1 MSNLTPKQNQLS
13 TAWTAIHEGAGQAL
27 EWIHEVRGNAPRLD
41 SEADSFNLKLHRAR
55 NLARSLGRVAGT
67 PMTIGFFGLSQAGKS
82 YLISALAANGS
93 GKLETT
99 YGDTRLDF
107 IRHVNPPGG
116 GKEATGLV
124 TRFSRTAQ
132 SGPASHPVEL
142 KLFSEIE
149 LAKILA
155 NAWFNDFNQELV
167 DYELD
172 EPRIA
177 RILKPFESGAMN
189 AAQAGVSADDVVS
202 LWDYLR
208 DNFEKS
214 IRKLEHHYW
223 PRAMELAPRL
233 SCTQRAELFSILWG
247 EQPELTNIYIQLA
260 STLQRL
266 GHAPRVFAPLSV
278 LVSRDGEGYSQ
289 RDSIMNVDMLERLGS
304 SRDLPVEVCPAP
316 GQSLLPA
323 VGIPVV
329 QLAALTAEMIFP
341 LINPTR
347 DPQVEQVDLLDFP
360 GYRGRLGIRS
370 VSEAGSQASTQG
382 GNPVSQLLLRGKV
395 AYLFERYTDSQEMN
409 SLVVCTSSSKQID
422 VKDVG
427 PVLTRWI
434 EKTQGATAQERG
446 KRTPGLIWALT
457 MFDMQIGSMLEQD
470 ESMVLAGWD
479 GLLKKTMLERF
490 GQYEWIQNWAGQPF
504 NNTYLVRKPRLPMA
518 TFVEMAEGSYD
529 ELGML
534 ARYQQQLQLLGRT
547 FVEAPAV
554 REHIAQPD
562 EAWAAM
568 MALNDGGIQRI
579 SQYLGRVAHLDFKLN
594 RIEEQLERCQADL
607 LHSLDGWYH
616 KDGEGAL
623 ALKRAQAQMILQDL
637 GRRLPVLGELIDHL
651 QLPGDSV
658 RDLYLSGAY
667 EVEEEAP
674 EGTEEVAQAAP
685 QSLYGNDGGFDF
697 GDVFAADS
705 GASSSA
711 PTAKVA
717 APQQQSSEH
726 RFARAVFKAWISH
739 LRELSNRQNL
749 LTLLGLERKIVEAV
763 VDELITAAYRLDV
776 PDQLSRALQQRA
788 QSGARRDQLV
798 QRQVLTVQLM
808 LRDYVSWFGN
818 LQKPVEER
826 PKSLIGEKDHLFAF
840 YRHPQPGQLPELP
853 AQPAN
858 QSKLFL
864 GDWLSGL
871 YRITE
876 DNAGH
881 SAGREITIEQNEW
894 LGRVLQSFQ
903 AR

>member
-1 MSNLTPKQNQLS
+1 MSNLTRKQIELS
-13 TAWTAIHEGAGQAL
+13 TSWGAIHEGAGQAL
-27 EWIHEVRGNAPRLD
+27 EWIREVRGNAPRLD

-55 NLARSLGRVAGT
+55 NLSRSLGRVAGT

-82 YLISALAANGS
+82 YLISALAASDN
-93 GKLETT
+93 GKLETR
-99 YGDTRLDF
+99 YGATRLDF
-107 IRHVNPPGG
+107 IKHVNPPGG

-124 TRFSRTAQ
+124 TRFSRTAR
-132 SGPASHPVEL
+132 SGPDSHPVEL

-167 DYELD
+167 DYDLD
-172 EPRIA
+172 EPRIS
-177 RILKPFESGAMN
+177 RILKSSQSGGAN
-189 AAQAGVSADDVVS
+189 TANDGVSADDVVS
-202 LWDYLR
+202 LLDYLR

-223 PRAMELAPRL
+223 PRAMELAPRM
-233 SCTQRAELFSILWG
+233 SCAQRAELFSILWG
-247 EQPELTNIYIQLA
+247 EQPELTNLYIQLA
-260 STLQRL
+260 TTLQRL

-278 LVSRDGEGYSQ
+278 LVTSDGEGYSQ

-304 SRDLPVEVCPAP
+304 NRDLPVEVCPAP
-316 GQSLLPA
+316 GESLLSA
-323 VGIPVV
+323 VSIPVV

-341 LINPTR
+341 LVNPTR

-370 VSEAGSQASTQG
+370 VSEAGSQASAQG

-434 EKTQGATAQERG
+434 EKTQGATAQERA

-457 MFDMQIGSMLEQD
+457 MFDMQIGSMLDQD
-470 ESMVLAGWD
+470 ESMVRESWE

-490 GQYEWIQNWAGQPF
+490 GQYEWIQNWDGQPF
-504 NNTYLVRKPRLPMA
+504 SNTYLVRKPRLPVA
-518 TFVEMAEGSYD
+518 TFVDMAEGTYE
-529 ELGML
+529 ELGMVV
-534 ARYQQQLQLLGRT
+534 RYQQQLKLLGRT
-547 FVEAPAV
+547 FVEASTV
-554 REHIAQPD
+554 CEHIAEPGD
-562 EAWAAM
+562 AWQAM

-579 SQYLGRVAHLDFKLN
+579 SQYLGRVANLEFKLN
-594 RIEEQLERCQADL
+594 RIEEQLERCLNDL
-607 LHSLDGWYH
+607 LHSLDGWYY

-623 ALKRAQAQMILQDL
+623 ALKRAQAKMILQEL
-637 GRRLPVLGELIDHL
+637 GHNPSVLGELIDHL
-651 QLPGDSV
+651 QLPGESI

-667 EVEEEAP
+667 EVEDTSSDSPAETAL
-674 EGTEEVAQAAP
+674 ASP
-685 QSLYGNDGGFDF
+685 QSLYGQDGSFDF
-697 GDVFAADS
+697 GESFGTSSDV
-705 GASSSA
+705 GT
-711 PTAKVA
+711 PTAKAAVA
-717 APQQQSSEH
+717 ENTEN
-726 RFARAVFKAWISH
+726 RFASAVFKAWINH
-739 LRELSNRQNL
+739 LRELGNRQSF
-749 LTLLGLERKIVEAV
+749 LTLLGLDNKVVEAV
-763 VDELITAAYRLDV
+763 ADELITAAYRLDL
-776 PDQLSRALQQRA
+776 PEQLSRALSQRT

-798 QRQVLTVQLM
+798 QRQVLTATLV

-818 LQKPVEER
+818 LNKPLEAR
-826 PKSLIGEKDHLFAF
+826 AKSLLGSKDHLFAF
-840 YRHPQPGQLPELP
+840 YRHPQLGQLPELP
-853 AQPAN
+853 VRPVN

-871 YRITE
+871 ASITQ

-881 SAGREITIEQNEW
+881 TAGREITIEQNEW

-903 AR
+903 TR

>member
-1 MSNLTPKQNQLS
+1 MSNLTPKQIQLS
-13 TAWTAIHEGAGQAL
+13 TSWAAIHEGAGQAL
-27 EWIHEVRGNAPRLD
+27 EWIREVRGNAPRLD

-82 YLISALAANGS
+82 YLISALAANQQ
-93 GKLETT
+93 GKLETL

-107 IRHVNPPGG
+107 IKHVNPPGG

-124 TRFSRTAQ
+124 TRFSRTAK

-177 RILKPFESGAMN
+177 RILKPFENGATN
-189 AAQAGVSADDVVS
+189 APQAGVSADDVVS

-214 IRKLEHHYW
+214 IRKLEHLYW

-247 EQPELTNIYIQLA
+247 EQPELTNLYIQLA

-278 LVSRDGEGYSQ
+278 LVSRDGDGYSQ

-316 GQSLLPA
+316 GDNLLPV
-323 VGIPVV
+323 VGVPVV

-341 LINPTR
+341 LVNPTC

-370 VSEAGSQASTQG
+370 VSEAGSQASAQG

-434 EKTQGATAQERG
+434 EKTQGATVQERG

-457 MFDMQIGSMLEQD
+457 MFDMQIGTMLEQD
-470 ESMVLAGWD
+470 ENMVREGWE

-504 NNTYLVRKPRLPMA
+504 SNTYLVRKPRLPMA
-518 TFVEMAEGSYD
+518 TFVEMAEHTYD
-529 ELGML
+529 ELGMVS
-534 ARYQQQLQLLGRT
+534 RYQAQLQLLGRT
-547 FVEAPAV
+547 FVDAPAV
-554 REHIAQPD
+554 CEHIAQPD

-594 RIEEQLERCQADL
+594 RIEEQLERCKDDL

-667 EVEEEAP
+667 EVEENATES
-674 EGTEEVAQAAP
+674 TEEAAQAAP

-697 GDVFAADS
+697 GEVF
-705 GASSSA
+705 GSA
-711 PTAKVA
+711 ETPAAKVA

-739 LRELSNRQNL
+739 LREIANRQNL
-749 LTLLGLERKIVEAV
+749 LTLLGLDRKVVEAV

-776 PDQLSRALQQRA
+776 PEQISRALLLRT
-788 QSGARRDQLV
+788 QSGTRRDQLV
-798 QRQVLTVQLM
+798 QRQVLTVQLV

-818 LQKPVEER
+818 LHKPVDAR
-826 PKSLIGEKDHLFAF
+826 PKSLIGSKDHLFAF

-853 AQPAN
+853 VQPID
-858 QSKLFL
+858 QSRLFL

-871 YRITE
+871 ACITQ

>member
-1 MSNLTPKQNQLS
+1 MNKLTDKQQQLS
-13 TAWTAIHEGAGQAL
+13 SAWAAVHEGAGQAL
-27 EWIHEVRGNAPRLD
+27 EWIREVRGNAPRLD

-82 YLISALAANGS
+82 YLISALAASDN
-93 GKLETT
+93 GKLVTN
-99 YGDTRLDF
+99 YGGAELDF
-107 IRHVNPPGG
+107 IKHVNPPGG

-132 SGPASHPVEL
+132 SGPSSHPVEL

-167 DYELD
+167 DYDLD
-172 EPRIA
+172 EPRIT
-177 RILKPFESGAMN
+177 RILKRFESGAAN
-189 AAQAGVSADDVVS
+189 VAQAGVSADDVVS

-214 IRKLEHHYW
+214 IRKLEHQYW
-223 PRAMELAPRL
+223 PRAIELAPGL
-233 SCTQRAELFSILWG
+233 NCSQRAELFSILWG
-247 EQPELTNIYIQLA
+247 EQPELTDLYVQLA

-266 GHAPRVFAPLSV
+266 GHTPRVFAPLSV

-304 SRDLPVEVCPAP
+304 NRDLPVDVCPAP
-316 GQSLLPA
+316 GESLLPPVSIA
-323 VGIPVV
+323 VV

-341 LINPTR
+341 LVNPTR
-347 DPQVEQVDLLDFP
+347 DPHVEQVDLLDFP

-370 VSEAGSQASTQG
+370 VSEAGNQASAQG

-434 EKTQGATAQERG
+434 EKTQGATAEERG
-446 KRTPGLIWALT
+446 RRTSGLIWALT
-457 MFDMQIGSMLEQD
+457 MFDMQIGAMLEQD
-470 ESMVLAGWD
+470 ESMVREGWD

-490 GQYEWIQNWAGQPF
+490 GQYEWIQNWAGEPF

-518 TFVEMAEGSYD
+518 TFVEMAEETYD
-529 ELGML
+529 ELGMV
-534 ARYQQQLQLLGRT
+534 ARYEAQLQLLGRT
-547 FVEAPAV
+547 FVDAPAV
-554 REHIAQPD
+554 CEHIAQPAA
-562 EAWAAM
+562 AWQAM
-568 MALNDGGIQRI
+568 MALNDGGIARI
-579 SQYLGRVAHLDFKLN
+579 SQYLGQVANLDFKLN
-594 RIEEQLERCQADL
+594 RIEEQLERCQTDL
-607 LHSLDGWYH
+607 LHSLNGWYY

-623 ALKRAQAQMILQDL
+623 ELKRAQAQMILQNL
-637 GRRLPVLGELIDHL
+637 NRNLTVLGELINHL
-651 QLPGDSV
+651 QLPSDSV

-667 EVEEEAP
+667 EVDEQVP
-674 EGTEEVAQAAP
+674 EGTGELTPATP
-685 QSLYGNDGGFDF
+685 QSLYGSAGGFDF
-697 GDVFAADS
+697 GDEFADS
-705 GASSSA
+705 STAA
-711 PTAKVA
+711 PADEV
-717 APQQQSSEH
+717 PQQQSSEH
-726 RFARAVFKAWISH
+726 RFAKAVFKAWISH

-749 LTLLGLERKIVEAV
+749 LTVLGLDHKTVSAV

-776 PDQLSRALQQRA
+776 PAQLSSALQQRA

-798 QRQVLTVQLM
+798 QRQMLTVQLV

-818 LQKPVEER
+818 LQKSVEER
-826 PKSLIGEKDHLFAF
+826 PRSLVGDKAHLFAF
-840 YRHPQPGQLPELP
+840 YRQPPLGELPELP
-853 AQPAN
+853 AHPVN
-858 QSKLFL
+858 QSRLFL
-864 GDWLSGL
+864 GDWMSGL
-871 YRITE
+871 ARITQ

>member
-1 MSNLTPKQNQLS
+1 MSNLTPKQIQLS
-13 TAWTAIHEGAGQAL
+13 SAWAAIHDGAGQAL
-27 EWIHEVRGNAPRLD
+27 EWIHVVRENAPRLD
-41 SEADSFNLKLHRAR
+41 GEADSFNLKLHRAR
-55 NLARSLGRVAGT
+55 NLARSLGRVAAT

-82 YLISALAANGS
+82 YLISALAANQQ
-93 GKLETT
+93 GKLETL
-99 YGDTRLDF
+99 YGDARLDF
-107 IRHVNPPGG
+107 IKHVNPPGG

-124 TRFSRTAQ
+124 TRFSRTAK

-177 RILKPFESGAMN
+177 RVLKPFENVATN
-189 AAQAGVSADDVVS
+189 AVQAGVEADDVVS

-214 IRKLEHHYW
+214 IRKLEHLYW

-247 EQPELTNIYIQLA
+247 EQPELTNLYIQLA

-266 GHAPRVFAPLSV
+266 GHASRVFAPLNV
-278 LVSRDGEGYSQ
+278 LVSRDGANYSQ

-316 GQSLLPA
+316 GDNLLPA
-323 VGIPVV
+323 VSVPVV

-341 LINPTR
+341 LVNPTC

-370 VSEAGSQASTQG
+370 VSEAGSQASAQG

-427 PVLTRWI
+427 PVLSRWI
-434 EKTQGATAQERG
+434 EKTQGANVQERG

-457 MFDMQIGSMLEQD
+457 MFDMQIGTMLEQD
-470 ESMVLAGWD
+470 ENMVREGWE
-479 GLLKKTMLERF
+479 GLMKKTMLERF
-490 GQYEWIQNWAGQPF
+490 GQYEWIQNWAGKPF
-504 NNTYLVRKPRLPMA
+504 SNTYLVRKPRLPMA
-518 TFVEMAEGSYD
+518 TFVEMAEHSYD
-529 ELGML
+529 ELGMVP
-534 ARYQQQLQLLGRT
+534 RYQSQLQLLGRT
-547 FVEAPAV
+547 FVDAPTV
-554 REHIAQPD
+554 CEHIGQPE

-594 RIEEQLERCQADL
+594 RIEEQLEHCKDDL
-607 LHSLDGWYH
+607 MHSLDGWYH

-651 QLPGDSV
+651 QLPSDSV

-667 EVEEEAP
+667 EVEDNA
-674 EGTEEVAQAAP
+674 TESIDKAAQAAP

-697 GDVFAADS
+697 GEVFGSTETPA
-705 GASSSA
+705 
-711 PTAKVA
+711 TKVA
-717 APQQQSSEH
+717 VPEQLSSEH

-739 LRELSNRQNL
+739 LREIPNRQNL
-749 LTLLGLERKIVEAV
+749 LNLLGLDRKVVEAV
-763 VDELITAAYRLDV
+763 VDELIAAAYRLDV
-776 PDQLSRALQQRA
+776 PEQISRALLLRT
-788 QSGARRDQLV
+788 QSGTRRDQLV
-798 QRQVLTVQLM
+798 QRQVLTVQLV

-818 LQKPVEER
+818 LHKPLSAR
-826 PKSLIGEKDHLFAF
+826 PKSLIGSKDHLFAF
-840 YRHPQPGQLPELP
+840 YRHPQQGQLPELP
-853 AQPAN
+853 VQPVD
-858 QSKLFL
+858 QSRLFL

-871 YRITE
+871 ACITQ
-876 DNAGH
+876 DNAGY

>member
-1 MSNLTPKQNQLS
+1 MSNLTPKQIQLS
-13 TAWTAIHEGAGQAL
+13 SAWAAIQDGAGQAL
-27 EWIHEVRGNAPRLD
+27 EWIREVRDNAPRLD

-82 YLISALAANGS
+82 YLISALAANQQ
-93 GKLETT
+93 GKLETL

-107 IRHVNPPGG
+107 IKHVNPPGG

-124 TRFSRTAQ
+124 TRFSRTAK

-177 RILKPFESGAMN
+177 RILKPFENGSTN
-189 AAQAGVSADDVVS
+189 AVQAGVSADDVVS

-214 IRKLEHHYW
+214 IRKLEHLYW

-233 SCTQRAELFSILWG
+233 SCSQRAELFSILWG
-247 EQPELTNIYIQLA
+247 EQPELTNLYIQLA

-278 LVSRDGEGYSQ
+278 LVSRDGNGYSQ

-316 GQSLLPA
+316 GDNLLPA
-323 VGIPVV
+323 VGVPVV
-329 QLAALTAEMIFP
+329 QLAALTAELIFP
-341 LINPTR
+341 LVNPTC

-370 VSEAGSQASTQG
+370 VSEAGSQASAQG

-434 EKTQGATAQERG
+434 EKTQGANVQERG

-457 MFDMQIGSMLEQD
+457 MFDMQIGTMLEQD
-470 ESMVLAGWD
+470 ENMVREGWE

-490 GQYEWIQNWAGQPF
+490 GQYEWIQNWAGKPF
-504 NNTYLVRKPRLPMA
+504 SNTYLVRKPRLPMA
-518 TFVEMAEGSYD
+518 TFVEMAEHTYD
-529 ELGML
+529 ELGMVS
-534 ARYQQQLQLLGRT
+534 RYQSQLQLLGRT
-547 FVEAPAV
+547 FVDAPAV
-554 REHIAQPD
+554 REHIDQPG

-579 SQYLGRVAHLDFKLN
+579 SQCLGRVAHLDFKLN
-594 RIEEQLERCQADL
+594 RIEEQLERCKDDL
-607 LHSLDGWYH
+607 MRSLDGWYH

-651 QLPGDSV
+651 QLPSDSV

-667 EVEEEAP
+667 EVEDA
-674 EGTEEVAQAAP
+674 TESTEKAAQAAP

-697 GDVFAADS
+697 GEVFGS
-705 GASSSA
+705 TETPAS
-711 PTAKVA
+711 KVA
-717 APQQQSSEH
+717 APEQQSSEH
-726 RFARAVFKAWISH
+726 RFARAVFKTWISH
-739 LRELSNRQNL
+739 LREIPNRQNL
-749 LTLLGLERKIVEAV
+749 LTLLGLDRKVIEAV
-763 VDELITAAYRLDV
+763 VDELIAAAYRLDV
-776 PDQLSRALQQRA
+776 PGQISRALLLRT
-788 QSGARRDQLV
+788 QSGTRRDQLV
-798 QRQVLTVQLM
+798 QRQVLTVQLV

-818 LQKPVEER
+818 LHKPLNAR
-826 PKSLIGEKDHLFAF
+826 PKSLIGSKDHLFAF
-840 YRHPQPGQLPELP
+840 YRHPQQGQLPELP
-853 AQPAN
+853 VQPVD
-858 QSKLFL
+858 QSRLFL

-871 YRITE
+871 ACITQ

>member
-1 MSNLTPKQNQLS
+1 MSNLTPKQIQLS
-13 TAWTAIHEGAGQAL
+13 SAWTAIHEGAGQAL

-82 YLISALAANGS
+82 YLISALAASDN

-107 IRHVNPPGG
+107 IKHVNPPGG

-124 TRFSRTAQ
+124 TRFSRTAR

-149 LAKILA
+149 LVKILA

-177 RILKPFESGAMN
+177 RILKPFESTAAN

-247 EQPELTNIYIQLA
+247 EQPELTNLYIQLA

-278 LVSRDGEGYSQ
+278 LVTPEGEGYSQ

-316 GQSLLPA
+316 GENLLPA

-341 LINPTR
+341 LVNPTR

-370 VSEAGSQASTQG
+370 VSEAGNQASAQG

-446 KRTPGLIWALT
+446 KRTSGLIWALT
-457 MFDMQIGSMLEQD
+457 MFDMQIGTMLEQD
-470 ESMVLAGWD
+470 ESMVLEGWD

-504 NNTYLVRKPRLPMA
+504 SNTYLVRKPRLPMA
-518 TFVEMAEGSYD
+518 TFVEMAEETYD
-529 ELGML
+529 ELGMVS
-534 ARYQQQLQLLGRT
+534 RYQAQLQLLGRT
-547 FVEAPAV
+547 FVTAPAV
-554 REHIAQPD
+554 CEHIAQPA
-562 EAWAAM
+562 EAWQAM

-579 SQYLGRVAHLDFKLN
+579 SQYLGQVAHLDFKLN

-607 LHSLDGWYH
+607 LHSLNGWYH

-667 EVEEEAP
+667 EVEDETV
-674 EGTEEVAQAAP
+674 EGTEETAQAAP

-697 GDVFAADS
+697 GDVFGTDS
-705 GASSSA
+705 TDGAP
-711 PTAKVA
+711 PTKVA
-717 APQQQSSEH
+717 APQQQGSEH
-726 RFARAVFKAWISH
+726 RFAKAVFKAWISH
-739 LRELSNRQNL
+739 LRELGNRQNL
-749 LTLLGLERKIVEAV
+749 LTLLGLEHKVVESV

-776 PDQLSRALQQRA
+776 PEQLSSALQQRA

-798 QRQVLTVQLM
+798 QRQVLAVQLV

-818 LQKPVEER
+818 LHKPVEAR
-826 PKSLIGEKDHLFAF
+826 PKSLIGSKDHLFAF

-871 YRITE
+871 ACITQ

>member
-1 MSNLTPKQNQLS
+1 MNKLTDKQQQLS
-13 TAWTAIHEGAGQAL
+13 SAWAAVHEGAGQAL
-27 EWIHEVRGNAPRLD
+27 EWIREVRGNAPRLD

-55 NLARSLGRVAGT
+55 NIARSLGRVAGT

-82 YLISALAANGS
+82 YLISALAASDN
-93 GKLETT
+93 GKLVTN
-99 YGDTRLDF
+99 YGGAELDF
-107 IRHVNPPGG
+107 IKHVNPPGG

-132 SGPASHPVEL
+132 SGPSSHPVEL

-172 EPRIA
+172 EPRITS
-177 RILKPFESGAMN
+177 ILKRFESGAAN
-189 AAQAGVSADDVVS
+189 VAQAGVSADDVVS

-214 IRKLEHHYW
+214 IRKLEHPYW
-223 PRAMELAPRL
+223 PRAIELAPGL
-233 SCTQRAELFSILWG
+233 NCSQRAELFSILWG
-247 EQPELTNIYIQLA
+247 EQPELTDLYVQLA

-266 GHAPRVFAPLSV
+266 GHTARVFAPLSV

-304 SRDLPVEVCPAP
+304 NRDLPVDVCPAP
-316 GQSLLPA
+316 GESLLPPVSIA
-323 VGIPVV
+323 VV

-341 LINPTR
+341 LVNPTR
-347 DPQVEQVDLLDFP
+347 DPHVEQVDLLDFP

-370 VSEAGSQASTQG
+370 VSEAGNQASAQG

-446 KRTPGLIWALT
+446 RRTSGLIWALT
-457 MFDMQIGSMLEQD
+457 MFDMQIGAMLEQD
-470 ESMVLAGWD
+470 ESMVREGWD

-518 TFVEMAEGSYD
+518 TFVEMAEETYD
-529 ELGML
+529 ELGMV
-534 ARYQQQLQLLGRT
+534 ARYEEQLQLLGRT
-547 FVEAPAV
+547 FVDAPAV
-554 REHIAQPD
+554 CDHIAQPAA
-562 EAWAAM
+562 AWQAM
-568 MALNDGGIQRI
+568 MALNDGGIARI
-579 SQYLGRVAHLDFKLN
+579 SQYLGQVANLDFKLN
-594 RIEEQLERCQADL
+594 RIEEQLERCQNEL
-607 LHSLDGWYH
+607 LHSLNGWYH
-616 KDGEGAL
+616 KDGAGAL
-623 ALKRAQAQMILQDL
+623 ALKRTQAKMILQDL
-637 GRRLPVLGELIDHL
+637 GHRLPVLGELIDHL
-651 QLPGDSV
+651 QLPSDSV

-667 EVEEEAP
+667 EVEEEAL
-674 EGTEEVAQAAP
+674 EESEEAAQTAP
-685 QSLYGNDGGFDF
+685 QSLYGSDGGFDF
-697 GDVFAADS
+697 GDVFGADS
-705 GASSSA
+705 KTDV
-711 PTAKVA
+711 PTSKVP
-717 APQQQSSEH
+717 APQPQGSEH

-739 LRELSNRQNL
+739 LRELGNRQSL
-749 LTLLGLERKIVEAV
+749 LTLLGLNHKVVEAV
-763 VDELITAAYRLDV
+763 VDELITAAYRLKV
-776 PDQLSRALQQRA
+776 PEQLSNALQQRV

-798 QRQVLTVQLM
+798 QRQVLIVQLV

-818 LQKPVEER
+818 LNKPLEER
-826 PKSLIGEKDHLFAF
+826 PKSLIGSKDHLFAF

-853 AQPAN
+853 AQPAS

-871 YRITE
+871 ASITQ

>member
-1 MSNLTPKQNQLS
+1 MSNLTPKQTELS
-13 TAWTAIHEGAGQAL
+13 TSWAAIHEGAGQAL
-27 EWIHEVRGNAPRLD
+27 TWVREVRGSAPRLD

-82 YLISALAANGS
+82 YLISALAASGN

-107 IRHVNPPGG
+107 IKHVNPPGG

-124 TRFSRTAQ
+124 TRFSRTAR

-172 EPRIA
+172 EPRVV
-177 RILKPFESGAMN
+177 RILKPFESGEALAM
-189 AAQAGVSADDVVS
+189 QSGVSADDVVS

-233 SCTQRAELFSILWG
+233 NCTQRAELFSILWG
-247 EQPELTNIYIQLA
+247 EQPELTNLYIQLA

-266 GHAPRVFAPLSV
+266 GHTPRVFAPLSV
-278 LVSRDGEGYSQ
+278 LVTRDGDDYSQ

-316 GQSLLPA
+316 GENLLLA

-341 LINPTR
+341 LVNPTR

-360 GYRGRLGIRS
+360 GYRGRLGIRT
-370 VSEAGSQASTQG
+370 VSEAGSQASAQG

-395 AYLFERYTDSQEMN
+395 AYLFERYTDCQEMN

-434 EKTQGATAQERG
+434 EKTQGATAQERS
-446 KRTPGLIWALT
+446 KRTSGLIWALT

-470 ESMVLAGWD
+470 ESMVRESWD

-518 TFVEMAEGSYD
+518 TFVEMAEETYD
-529 ELGML
+529 ELGMVS
-534 ARYQQQLQLLGRT
+534 RYQPQLEVLGRT
-547 FVEAPAV
+547 FVGARIV
-554 REHIAQPD
+554 CEHIAQPT
-562 EAWAAM
+562 EAWQAM

-579 SQYLGRVAHLDFKLN
+579 SQYLGQVANLDFKLN
-594 RIEEQLERCQADL
+594 RIEEQLERCQVDL
-607 LHSLDGWYH
+607 LHSLNCWHH

-623 ALKRAQAQMILQDL
+623 ALKRAQAQMILQGL
-637 GRRLPVLGELIDHL
+637 GSKLPVLGELIDQL

-658 RDLYLSGAY
+658 RDLYLGGAY
-667 EVEEEAP
+667 EMEEDAP
-674 EGTEEVAQAAP
+674 DGTEGMEQAAP
-685 QSLYGNDGGFDF
+685 QSLYGNDSGFDF
-697 GDVFAADS
+697 GDVFAAE
-705 GASSSA
+705 SSA
-711 PTAKVA
+711 SVAPTTKVVA
-717 APQQQSSEH
+717 QQHCSEH
-726 RFARAVFKAWISH
+726 RFAKAVFKTWINH

-749 LTLLGLERKIVEAV
+749 LNLLGLDHKIVEAV
-763 VDELITAAYRLDV
+763 VDELITAAYRLEV
-776 PDQLSRALQQRA
+776 PEQLSRALLLRT
-788 QSGARRDQLV
+788 QSGTRRDQLV
-798 QRQVLTVQLM
+798 QRQVLTVQLV

-818 LQKPVEER
+818 LHKPVEER
-826 PKSLIGEKDHLFAF
+826 SRSLIGSKDHLFSF
-840 YRHPQPGQLPELP
+840 YQHPQPGQLPELP

-858 QSKLFL
+858 QAKLFL

-871 YRITE
+871 AGITQ

-881 SAGREITIEQNEW
+881 TAGREITIEQNEW

-903 AR
+903 TR